1 MAKPFQLEIPGGVRR
16 TNPGPVD
23 AYYTPGGGV
32 VGYSS
37 QAEACAFVPFEVRFD
52 GLTVFV
58 TGLGEYW
65 WQAPDFSNSGLR
77 FKGNLAANDDTLGKP
92 ATGEFMPT
100 LRSLLA
106 FLSPE
111 EVDARIAQAIA
122 GDQDEGGD
130 AETWLTASRDELPRN

>member
-1 MAKPFQLEIPGGVRR
+1 VAFQLQLPGGIKR

-32 VGYSS
+32 VGYDDRLH
-37 QAEACAFVPFEVRFD
+37 ACLTVPVEVRYD
-52 GLTVFV
+52 GLTVLI
-58 TGLGEYW
+58 TGVGEYQW
-65 WQAPDFSNSGLR
+65 LAPDFSNAGLT

-111 EVDARIAQAIA
+111 ETDARIAQALA

-130 AETWLTASRDELPRN
+130 AETWLTASKDELPRN